1 MRRLTALPILT
12 GLFVACIAS
21 PPSHA
26 QASDPGIDS
35 ALYLLAE
42 AARPQ
47 RDGSHNAMLL
57 GLRRLEDPGLLPL
70 FRGLSG
76 SPYLSMRVHGQLGAA
91 ALSPKKRIDL
101 AALAEIE
108 NQGELVQV
116 LSAAIDDN
124 LIDNNQMATLLTWD
138 GLELPLR
145 QAIALRLLGA
155 GGKVDVEP
163 FRESLK
169 VTLDE
174 SLNAAK
180 TLQYAL
186 ASVLLAESGDAEG
199 KAALNR
205 LAVLQSESAEAVIG
219 QTLDAAMR
227 NRFASAGALGLAV
240 AKDKQRDPSL
250 RLLAIQS
257 ALRLETPGAAEVW
270 QGMFRSEQDNP
281 QRIRLAMIALDAAE
295 HVPPAL
301 FDTLAD
307 SGEWIGHIAK
317 AGRAIASKDDDLAKA
332 FEPLI
337 ETGQPLSVQWVV
349 TYCQRSKPM
358 QGSALLELVVR
369 SHDKAPRHHQGRVIQ
384 TAVAATT
391 ALCELYPKAANT
403 RLAALLDID
412 RPRPGGIG
420 DDGIYLTRRQI
431 MLMGIARARSQSLKP
446 LAASLK
452 PDDLGDFTTQA
463 LRLFIRAR
471 HGEALT
477 DKEWEHISDIIQGV
491 GQFDRAMRLQMGW
504 AYLKHKGVAE
514 KSIKQVLR

>member
-1 MRRLTALPILT
+1 MRRLPALLVLTALL
-12 GLFVACIAS
+12 VACVVS

-26 QASDPGIDS
+26 QAADPGVES
-35 ALYLLAE
+35 AMYLLKD

-47 RDGSHNAMLL
+47 RDGSHNALLL
-57 GLRRLEDPGLLPL
+57 GLRRLEDPDLLPL

-91 ALSPKKRIDL
+91 ALSPQKRIDL

-108 NQGELVQV
+108 DQNELVQV

-124 LIDNNQMATLLTWD
+124 LIDNKQMATLLTWD

-169 VTLDE
+169 VELDE
-174 SLNAAK
+174 SLSAAK

-186 ASVLLAESGDAEG
+186 AAVLLAESGDAEG
-199 KAALNR
+199 RAALKS
-205 LAVLQSESAEAVIG
+205 LAGLQNESSEAVIG

-227 NRFASAGALGLAV
+227 NNFASTGALGLAV
-240 AKDKQRDPSL
+240 AKDKQCDPSL

-257 ALRLETPGAAEVW
+257 AMRLETPGAAEVW
-270 QGMFRSEQDNP
+270 QDMFRSEQDSA
-281 QRIRLAMIALDAAE
+281 QRIRLAMIALDSAE
-295 HVPPAL
+295 HVAPTL

-307 SGEWIGHIAK
+307 SGEWVGHIAK
-317 AGRAIASKDDDLAKA
+317 AGQAIASKEADLAKA

-337 ETGQPLSVQWVV
+337 DTGQPLSVQWVV
-349 TYCQRSKPM
+349 TYCQRSQPA
-358 QGSALLELVVR
+358 QGPALLELVIR
-369 SHDKAPRHHQGRVIQ
+369 SHDKAARHHQGRVIQ
-384 TAVAATT
+384 TGVAATT
-391 ALCELYPKAANT
+391 ALCELYPDEANQ
-403 RLAALLDID
+403 RLATLLDVNQ
-412 RPRPGGIG
+412 PRPSGI

-446 LAASLK
+446 LAASLQ
-452 PDDLGDFTTQA
+452 PDDLGDFTTEA

-471 HGEALT
+471 HGEILT
-477 DKEWEHISDIIQGV
+477 AKEWEHISDIIQGV

-514 KSIKQVLR
+514 KSIQQVLR